1 MTLLCSVMEGVL
13 AGGTRVA
20 LARHKQPLGG
30 STEESATG
38 NNAIGAR
45 RPWSRA
51 STNGDDARF
60 SRQGEARRGAHA
72 TATTDRTSWPTMTDT
87 LEIVT
92 SAEERRGGFPA
103 VHGARDANFATV
115 IKIWG
120 EGGRKIGRGFSIV
133 WKFRKLLIIAARL
146 SRFFYDFLEE
156 W

>member
-51 STNGDDARF
+51 STGTTRVSLVKAR
-60 SRQGEARRGAHA
+60 RGEARTQPQRPIGRVGRRWRIPWKLWRAP
-72 TATTDRTSWPTMTDT
+72 R
-87 LEIVT
+87 
-92 SAEERRGGFPA
+92 ERRGGFPA

>member
-92 SAEERRGGFPA
+92 SAEGEEGRVSSSPWGTRCQFCDSDKNLRGRRKEN
-103 VHGARDANFATV
+103 RTWILDRL
-115 IKIWG
+115 KIS
-120 EGGRKIGRGFSIV
+120 KIAYYNYRSEAISI
-133 WKFRKLLIIAARL
+133 LL
-146 SRFFYDFLEE
+146 
-156 W
+156 